1 MFCLH
6 IIQKLRKR
14 TARGRQRA
22 EESLTSQQRKLASI
36 VESNQQAM
44 VEHVAALEIMLSDHS
59 VSSFIFVCVRA
70 CHTIIFINCPRIK
83 AVVVGIGH
91 HERRRG

>member
-1 MFCLH
+1 M
-6 IIQKLRKR
+6 QKLRKR

-22 EESLTSQQRKLASI
+22 EESLTSQQRRLASI
-36 VESNQQAM
+36 VEDNKRAM
-44 VEHVAALEIMLSDHS
+44 VEHVAALEIMLSDHT
-59 VSSFIFVCVRA
+59 VSSFILVCIRA

-91 HERRRG
+91 HERRGG

>member
-6 IIQKLRKR
+6 IMQKLRRR

-22 EESLTSQQRKLASI
+22 EESLTSQQRRLASI
-36 VESNQQAM
+36 IEDNKQAM
-44 VEHVAALEIMLSDHS
+44 VEHVAALEIMLSDHT

-70 CHTIIFINCPRIK
+70 ATR
-83 AVVVGIGH
+83 
-91 HERRRG
+91 